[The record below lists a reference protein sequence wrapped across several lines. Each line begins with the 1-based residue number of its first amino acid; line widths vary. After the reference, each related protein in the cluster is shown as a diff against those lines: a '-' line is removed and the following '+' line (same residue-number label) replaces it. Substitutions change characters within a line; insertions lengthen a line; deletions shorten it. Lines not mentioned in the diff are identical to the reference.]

1 MSRLLLFLLILLAT
15 NVAGQKTVAFFG
27 SFNWEKD
34 SAGIYGYELDT
45 ATGKLSEI
53 FRTKGVRNPSFL
65 TVSPNGKYIYAC
77 TDSKTPNAGSVS
89 AFGFNHRKG
98 KLDFLNSRII
108 GAENPV
114 YVDVSPDSKWL
125 INATYTDAGVFVF
138 PLDEKGHIGPRR
150 QVFRFLEGSYVGP
163 RQDYA
168 HIHAAKFGTTGN
180 YFAAPDLG
188 GDRIRMFGFNT
199 ELEKPAIE
207 LDEFSIQ
214 TDSGSGPRHIV
225 FAPKTPFA
233 YCVTEMAGTVEVFR
247 CIEGKLIFIQ
257 RVLAHESDMASEPE
271 SSDIHISSDNKFLYV
286 SNRGQENN
294 IAIFAI
300 NPDGTLTKAGYQST
314 LGNHPRVFAID
325 PSGKF
330 LIVGNVNTGN
340 VVVFRRNIET
350 GLLTQA
356 GEEVFIRNVSCVQI
370 HQY

>member
-1 MSRLLLFLLILLAT
+1 MFSFLLILLAADL
-15 NVAGQKTVAFFG
+15 AGQKTVAFFG

-34 SAGIYGYELDT
+34 SAGIYGFELDT
-45 ATGKLSEI
+45 TSGKLSEI
-53 FRTKGVRNPSFL
+53 FRTNGVRNPSFL

-89 AFGFNHRKG
+89 AFEFNHHRG
-98 KLDFLNSRII
+98 KLVFLNSRII
-108 GAENPV
+108 GAQNPV

-138 PLDEKGHIGPRR
+138 PLDEKGLIGPRR
-150 QVFRFLEGSYVGP
+150 QVFRFLEGSYVHE

-168 HIHAAKFGTTGN
+168 HIHAAIFGTRGN

-188 GDRIRMFGFNT
+188 GDRIRMFGFNS

-207 LDEFSIQ
+207 LDEFSVQ
-214 TDSGSGPRHIV
+214 TDSGSGPRHVV
-225 FAPKTPFA
+225 FAPKSPFV

-247 CIEGKLIFIQ
+247 CVEGKLQFVE
-257 RVLAHESDMASEPE
+257 RVATHEADTSIVPE
-271 SSDIHISSDNKFLYV
+271 SSDIHISPDNKFLYV

-294 IAIFAI
+294 IAIFSI
-300 NPDGTLTKAGYQST
+300 NQNGTLNKVGYQST
-314 LGNHPRVFAID
+314 IGNHPRVFALD

-330 LIVGNVNTGN
+330 LIVGNVNSGN
-340 VVVFRRNIET
+340 VVVFRRNPAT

-356 GEEVFIRNVSCVQI
+356 GEEIYIRNVSCVQI